1 MQWFQKLMPKEE
13 KFFVLFARHAAV
25 VKTGAATLREL
36 MNGGPQ
42 VLPLCKRLSAEE
54 NQADEIA
61 HEVLDAIR
69 KSFITPFDRTDI
81 KDLITAMDDSIDQM
95 HQTAK
100 AVTLF
105 EITDFEDT
113 MREMSDIIVEGAA
126 LVAEIVPLLNNL
138 GANAGRINTLTA
150 KVVELEERS
159 DKLHDAGLKALYHG
173 RAKTD
178 AMAFIVGS
186 EIYGHLEKVA
196 DRLEDVASQVN
207 AIVIEHL

>member
-36 MNGGPQ
+36 MNGGPK
-42 VLPLCKRLSAEE
+42 VPELCKRLSAEE
-54 NQADEIA
+54 NQADDIA

-69 KSFITPFDRTDI
+69 KSFITPFDRSDI

-100 AVTLF
+100 EGDAL
-105 EITDFEDT
+105 
-113 MREMSDIIVEGAA
+113 RSDRIRGHDARNGGHHRRG
-126 LVAEIVPLLNNL
+126 LR
-138 GANAGRINTLTA
+138 AGRRDRAAPQQFGPNAARINALTA
-150 KVVELEERS
+150 KVVELEEKS

-173 RAKTD
+173 KAKTD
-178 AMAFIVGS
+178 AMVFIVNS
-186 EIYGHLEKVA
+186 EIT
-196 DRLEDVASQVN
+196 
-207 AIVIEHL
+207 AISRRSPTGSRMSPPR